1 MKAIVFCLALDVFPA
16 FGGSRVVRTRR
27 YVDFQL
33 DPPDALLESIHEEL
47 ADIMLPTTIEFE
59 WRSLA
64 TSKGNEVSP
73 ELAVIH
79 FQGTCSVTDRSPTE
93 VHPGPLGS
101 TDMNDGE
108 ILSLQRHKL

>member
-16 FGGSRVVRTRR
+16 FGGSRVVPTRR

-59 WRSLA
+59 RRSLA
-64 TSKGNEVSP
+64 
-73 ELAVIH
+73 A
-79 FQGTCSVTDRSPTE
+79 Q
-93 VHPGPLGS
+93 
-101 TDMNDGE
+101 
-108 ILSLQRHKL
+108 